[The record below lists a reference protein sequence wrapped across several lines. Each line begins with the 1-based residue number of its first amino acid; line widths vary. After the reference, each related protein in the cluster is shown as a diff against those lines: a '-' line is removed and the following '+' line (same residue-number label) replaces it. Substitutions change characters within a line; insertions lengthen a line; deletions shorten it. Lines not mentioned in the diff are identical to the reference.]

1 MSSSLDSP
9 HTASSTTPSQD
20 TVAADRVTDRGRA
33 GLRSLA
39 LPVGLLGLIVLG
51 TLLSD
56 RFLSTANLLNV
67 LTSMSLVGIVVVGM
81 TFVIISGGLADLSVP
96 ATLATG
102 AIVMLSTQPTVG
114 TALALLLAVA
124 SAGAAGLVN
133 GILIGYGR
141 ANSIIVTLGVGTIV
155 LGLAQAVVG
164 GAIVYGEDP
173 ELAELVNGRVLGLVP
188 FPVVVFAL
196 VAVVGHLALSRS
208 VWGRWTYAVGSNYR
222 ATEASAVPVRATRAA
237 AFLVTGLLAGLSGAL
252 LAISLQS
259 VRPVIGTGY
268 EFDAI
273 TAVLVGGVSV
283 LGGFGSIPRAVA
295 GLFFVQ
301 LLTNILVLQ
310 GISTPAQGLAKG
322 ALIAVAVGVDVHLR
336 RRGGL

>member
-1 MSSSLDSP
+1 MSSSLDSSP
-9 HTASSTTPSQD
+9 AGSSTDID
-20 TVAADRVTDRGRA
+20 TEAAVPARSDDRGRA

-39 LPVGLLGLIVLG
+39 LPVGLVGLLVIG

-56 RFLSTANLLNV
+56 RFLSVANLLNV

-81 TFVIISGGLADLSVP
+81 TFVIVSGGLADLSVP

-102 AIVMLSTQPTVG
+102 AIVMLSAQPTVG
-114 TALALLLAVA
+114 TALALVLAVVA
-124 SAGAAGLVN
+124 AGLAGLVN
-133 GILIGYGR
+133 GVLIGYGR
-141 ANSIIVTLGVGTIV
+141 ANPIIVTLGVGTIV
-155 LGLAQAVVG
+155 LGLAQAIVG
-164 GAIVYGEDP
+164 GAIVYGDEP
-173 ELAELVNGRVLGLVP
+173 ELAAFVNGRVLGLVP
-188 FPVVVFAL
+188 FPVLVFAI
-196 VAVVGHLALSRS
+196 VAVLGHLALSRS

-222 ATEASAVPVRATRAA
+222 ATEASAVPVRAVRAA